1 VQPFPKVITGSPA
14 EVSLGTR
21 CEGADQV
28 GTGARICQ
36 ISECLIGCGNAD
48 TLEGARLRTGASRRP
63 RRLAAGLSVLL
74 VLAGYGCSSS
84 ASDSSAPA
92 PRWKQV
98 WADNFD
104 GPANGSVN
112 TANWGFDTGRGVF
125 GTGEIETMTM
135 SPSNAHLDGHG
146 NLDLVALGHG
156 AASSGGAT
164 WTSARLKTKPL
175 FGAPADG
182 QMMVTASIRQPGPPG
197 PLGYWPGFWMLGP
210 GRWPGTGEIDI
221 LEDVNGTSQVAG
233 TLHCGNL
240 SQRNPD
246 GTSGPCHEGTGLG
259 SGLQPCP
266 GCQQEFHTYTAIVDR
281 RHASDE
287 QIRWYLDGHEFFRI
301 SESRVGQAVWAA
313 AVDHGF
319 SILLSLAVGGSYP
332 DHRCGCSTPDSQT
345 TSGGMMEVRYVRV
358 YTT

>member
-1 VQPFPKVITGSPA
+1 MV
-14 EVSLGTR
+14 L
-21 CEGADQV
+21 V
-28 GTGARICQ
+28 GTGC
-36 ISECLIGCGNAD
+36 
-48 TLEGARLRTGASRRP
+48 
-63 RRLAAGLSVLL
+63 
-74 VLAGYGCSSS
+74 SS
-84 ASDSSAPA
+84 ASDSPSQPSS
-92 PRWKQV
+92 WKQV

-112 TANWGFDTGRGVF
+112 MSNWGFDTGRGVF
-125 GTGEIETMTM
+125 GTGEIETMTT

-156 AASSGGAT
+156 AASSGDAT

-175 FGAPADG
+175 FGAPAGG

-197 PLGYWPGFWMLGP
+197 ALGYWPGFWMLGP

-221 LEDVNGTSQVAG
+221 MEDVNGLSREAG

-266 GCQQEFHTYTAIVDR
+266 GCQQEFHTYTVIVDR

-301 SESRVGQAVWAA
+301 SESRVGQAVWTA

-332 DHRCGCSTPDSQT
+332 DNRCGCSTPDSQT